1 MICASVYLLVFIR
14 NLLVHLAEKILL
26 MQPLLSGGITVQR
39 ASTSFWDRFAG
50 LSAQSPGTSPALIA
64 VFSARVLWLRGT
76 GTIDAS
82 RICPPRAI

>member
-64 VFSARVLWLRGT
+64 VCSARVLWLRGT